1 MSRSTPTHL
10 RSSYSP
16 PKAHDIWEMAMIAD
30 SIPTNP
36 KMFQCRRN
44 ADESKEGGDEE
55 DGGQRRGKI
64 SMMRSTASNNDNV
77 VSA

>member
-1 MSRSTPTHL
+1 
-10 RSSYSP
+10 
-16 PKAHDIWEMAMIAD
+16 MIAD

>member
-1 MSRSTPTHL
+1 
-10 RSSYSP
+10 
-16 PKAHDIWEMAMIAD
+16 MIAD

-44 ADESKEGGDEE
+44 ADESKDGGRGGDEE
-55 DGGQRRGKI
+55 DGGQLRGKI
-64 SMMRSTASNNDNV
+64 SMMRSTASNTDNV

>member
-1 MSRSTPTHL
+1 
-10 RSSYSP
+10 
-16 PKAHDIWEMAMIAD
+16 MIAD

-44 ADESKEGGDEE
+44 ADESKGGGRGGDEE
-55 DGGQRRGKI
+55 DGGQLRGKL
-64 SMMRSTASNNDNV
+64 SMMRSTASNNVNA